1 MWVTRRVV
9 SEAQGIAADVVE
21 DVQDIADD
29 VERLMRAQLV
39 LSFLIFIGVVAILT
53 MRES

>member
-1 MWVTRRVV
+1 MWVTRRGREEVV
-9 SEAQGIAADVVE
+9 SG
-21 DVQDIADD
+21 VQDIAED

-53 MRES
+53 MGES